1 MLVLIESYYW
11 AECLPIPALMQD
23 FCKHF
28 KSIELSKKVNIFR
41 NNLDS
46 NVHNSHNNREPNVEA
61 EFETFRSVLSYETMA
76 KDFKAGVP
84 STEGL

>member
-1 MLVLIESYYW
+1 
-11 AECLPIPALMQD
+11 MQD

-28 KSIELSKKVNIFR
+28 KSIELSKKVNIFP

-46 NVHNSHNNREPNVEA
+46 NVYNSRNNREPNVEA
-61 EFETFRSVLSYETMA
+61 EFETFRSVLSYETIA